1 MNRRL
6 FMRAMAA
13 AGVFAN
19 SWTLARAN
27 DNLLPPTPRDYEGPF
42 YPTGPRNATND
53 LIVGDARERVLSVS
67 GQIVDTQGAPLGGA
81 LFDFWQAD
89 PLGHYKH
96 PRDRSRGER
105 WSAFLYWGEA
115 HTDAE
120 GRFELRT
127 YVPGEYGSRPPH
139 IHYKVWSNDK
149 TLLTSQ
155 MYFAELGGPRGAARS
170 NAAVERQTISLT
182 EQGDMSVSA
191 VLKVVV

>member
-6 FMRAMAA
+6 FMRAVAA

-19 SWTLARAN
+19 AWTVAKAD
-27 DNLLPPTPRDYEGPF
+27 DNLLPRTPGDYEGPY

-53 LIVGDARERVLSVS
+53 LIVGEARERVLSVS
-67 GQIVDTQGAPLGGA
+67 GQIVDTHGAPLENA

-89 PLGHYKH
+89 PLGHYNH

-105 WSAFLYWGEA
+105 WSDFLYWGEA
-115 HTDAE
+115 RTDAD

-149 TLLTSQ
+149 ALLTSQ

-170 NAAVERQTISLT
+170 SSAAERQTVSLK
-182 EQGDMSVSA
+182 EQDDMSVSA